1 MANDVL
7 TDINAG
13 AASTAKADGYTRELA
28 MLSWFGRIA
37 YDYKGRYLFEANARY
52 DGSSRFA
59 GDNKWGFFPSFSA
72 GWRFS
77 DEAFWESMKGVVS
90 NAKLRASWGQLGNQ
104 DIYSYYPT
112 IQTMS
117 LGYGNQ
123 IGGSYANG
131 TMAVNAVNKNLK
143 WEATTTWG
151 IGLDAN
157 IWKFDVVLDWYEVY
171 FWYLDDSDNS
181 SNVCP
186 QQLL

>member
-1 MANDVL
+1 
-7 TDINAG
+7 
-13 AASTAKADGYTRELA
+13 

-59 GDNKWGFFPSFSA
+59 DDNQWGFFPSFSA

-77 DEAFWESMKGVVS
+77 DEAFFEPLKDLVS
-90 NAKLRASWGQLGNQ
+90 NAKFRASWGKLGNQ
-104 DIYSYYPT
+104 NIYSYYPT

-123 IGGSYANG
+123 IGGSYVNG
-131 TMAVNAVNKNLK
+131 AMSVNAVNKNLK

-151 IGLDAN
+151 FGLDVN
-157 IWKFDVVLDWYEVY
+157 IWKFDATLDCYEKTTSGILMTVTTPAM
-171 FWYLDDSDNS
+171 FA
-181 SNVCP
+181 
-186 QQLL
+186 